1 MKSFERRE
9 LILDLISKNSVETQ
23 DDLLV
28 LLKNV
33 GVETTQATVSRD
45 VKKLNLVKVQDSNGK
60 YYYSVSKTVATDDMA
75 NNTAFIRSAVL
86 SIDYALNNVVVKC
99 SSGMAQAACATIDMM
114 QHDLILGTI
123 AGDDTVLIIT
133 RSTEESAELCRFLN
147 DLIRR

>member
-9 LILDLISKNSVETQ
+9 LILDLIGKNSIETQ

-28 LLKNV
+28 LLKDA

-45 VKKLNLVKVQDSNGK
+45 VKKLNLVKVQDPSGK
-60 YYYSVSKTVATDDMA
+60 YYYSVSKSGSADDA
-75 NNTAFIRSAVL
+75 VNNTAFIRSAVL

>member
-60 YYYSVSKTVATDDMA
+60 YYYSVSKTVAIDDVA

>member
-9 LILDLISKNSVETQ
+9 LILDLISKNAVETQ

-60 YYYSVSKTVATDDMA
+60 YYYSVSKTVAADDTA

-133 RSTEESAELCRFLN
+133 RSTEESAELCKFLN

>member
-1 MKSFERRE
+1 M
-9 LILDLISKNSVETQ
+9 
-23 DDLLV
+23 
-28 LLKNV
+28 
-33 GVETTQATVSRD
+33 
-45 VKKLNLVKVQDSNGK
+45 
-60 YYYSVSKTVATDDMA
+60 SKTVATDDVA

>member
-23 DDLLV
+23 DDLLA

-60 YYYSVSKTVATDDMA
+60 YYYSVSKTVATDDVA
-75 NNTAFIRSAVL
+75 SNTAFIRSAVL

>member
-9 LILDLISKNSVETQ
+9 LILDLISKNAVETQ
-23 DDLLV
+23 DDLLL
-28 LLKNV
+28 LLKDM

-45 VKKLNLVKVQDSNGK
+45 VKKLNLVKTQDANGK
-60 YYYSVSKTVATDDMA
+60 YHYSVAKTVAVDDIA
-75 NNTAFIRSAVL
+75 SNSAFIRSAVL

-123 AGDDTVLIIT
+123 AGDDTILIIT
-133 RSTEESAELCRFLN
+133 RSTEESAELCRYLN

>member
-60 YYYSVSKTVATDDMA
+60 YY
-75 NNTAFIRSAVL
+75 
-86 SIDYALNNVVVKC
+86 
-99 SSGMAQAACATIDMM
+99 
-114 QHDLILGTI
+114 
-123 AGDDTVLIIT
+123 
-133 RSTEESAELCRFLN
+133 
-147 DLIRR
+147 